1 MYAGAKVEY
10 ALVVITDTYK
20 QLTQHIKT
28 KLKKMF
34 TPCTF
39 YHV

>member
-28 KLKKMF
+28 KLK
-34 TPCTF
+34 
-39 YHV
+39 